1 MDRGLLGLLAGK
13 RETDRGDHIL
23 RILTAHELLS
33 ARAEARELREDQE
46 TEGLLTGA
54 CILARAATKNGMRM
68 FSGGEAV
75 LESWSAEK
83 ITEEMAAY
91 RALARQVDPSCK
103 QQEAVEH
110 LMEQL
115 HMEPMERIRWRV
127 LRAFSALPTEQRV
140 RDMTEGDYLYCAS
153 QLLLDRQEALERLCP
168 ACRREAE
175 KDCCPGC
182 GRPVDR
188 ETGGN
193 PNFDEGRFEELRQHG

>member
-1 MDRGLLGLLAGK
+1 MDRALLGLLAGR
-13 RETDRGDHIL
+13 REENRGDHTL
-23 RILTAHELLS
+23 RILTAQELLS
-33 ARAEARELREDQE
+33 ARAEARELPGDRE

-54 CILARAATKNGMRM
+54 CILARAVIENGMRV

-75 LESWSAEK
+75 LKSWSAEK

-91 RALARQVDPSCK
+91 RALARQVDPSCR

-115 HMEPMERIRWRV
+115 RGEPMERIRWRV

-153 QLLLDRQEALERLCP
+153 QLLLDRQERLDKLCP
-168 ACRREAE
+168 ACRKTAE
-175 KDCCPGC
+175 KECCPGC
-182 GRPVDR
+182 GRPLSC

-193 PNFDEGRFEELRQHG
+193 PNFDEKRFEELRRHG